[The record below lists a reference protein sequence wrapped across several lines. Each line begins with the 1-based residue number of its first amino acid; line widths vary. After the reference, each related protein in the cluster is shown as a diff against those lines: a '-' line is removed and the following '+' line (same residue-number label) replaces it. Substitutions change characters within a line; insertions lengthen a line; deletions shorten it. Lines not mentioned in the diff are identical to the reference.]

1 MLKKEIT
8 IELETATALLKPITA
23 RKYYDYSK
31 RSLPI
36 SHDYGFEMTL
46 IRSLSHDAPD
56 FTMAH
61 CYAAL
66 KTLFGESTTMFD
78 TYKCS
83 FGFTFLLEV
92 LKNNNKAEYLLNF
105 TDLKGGV
112 TYIIKKILPPGDL
125 KKYDRDVYHEPF
137 EDEFSRQEMQ
147 YFMTWFTFFLVG
159 FMQTYRENFCEEFF
173 RYNESVLEIYG
184 YKDGKF
190 FSECYEEWDHFKDRL
205 GEFKE
210 QNITFNKVKPNT
222 RRSST

>member
-8 IELETATALLKPITA
+8 IELETATVLLKPITA
-23 RKYYDYSK
+23 RKYYNYYK

-36 SHDYGFEMTL
+36 SQDYGFEMTL
-46 IRSLSHDAPD
+46 IGSLRHDAPD

-83 FGFTFLLEV
+83 FGYTFLLEV
-92 LKNNNKAEYLLNF
+92 LKDDNKSEYLLNF
-105 TDLKGGV
+105 TDLKGSL
-112 TYIIKKILPPGDL
+112 TYIIKKVLPPGDL
-125 KKYDRDVYHEPF
+125 KKYDLNVYHEPF
-137 EDEFSRQEMQ
+137 KNEFSRQEMRF
-147 YFMTWFTFFLVG
+147 FMNWFTFFLVG
-159 FMQTYRENFCEEFF
+159 FMKTYRKNYCEEFF
-173 RYNESVLEIYG
+173 RYNESALEIYG

-190 FSECYEEWDHFKDRL
+190 LSEYYEECDHFRDRL
-205 GEFKE
+205 IELEE

-222 RRSST
+222 RRINT